1 MAVMSFPAER
11 RNPVVVASFLRISI
25 PVIPIRYNGL
35 YLIRPRAGFHTH
47 SQEELLLD
55 SAILALEDGT
65 VFEGRS
71 FGAPAERSGE
81 VVFNTAI
88 TGYQEIFTD
97 PSYTGQIVIL
107 TNPQIGNYG
116 TASSDNEA
124 TKPYIE
130 GLAVREFSSI
140 TSNWRSDE
148 EAKEFL
154 AQSGIPVIS
163 DLDTRTLVRHIRSR
177 GVMRGVLSA
186 TEKDHHKL
194 VEKARSI
201 PSMAGLDLASR
212 VSTPKR
218 YNWTHSVDPCS
229 PSEIITPNA
238 ERRFNVVAYDFGIKQ
253 NILRRLVHSGCN
265 VTVVPALTSAD
276 DVLTLKP
283 DGVFLSNGPGDP
295 EPLHTQIDN
304 IRRLIGKTPIFG
316 ICLGHQ
322 VLGLALGG
330 KTYKMKFGHRGANH
344 PVLNKT
350 TQRVEITSHNH
361 GFAVDP
367 DSLSSNDVDHT
378 HINLNDNTLEG
389 FRHRREPVF
398 CVQYHPEAAPGPHD
412 SHYLFD
418 DFVNLMKDYTPNK

>member
-1 MAVMSFPAER
+1 
-11 RNPVVVASFLRISI
+11 
-25 PVIPIRYNGL
+25 
-35 YLIRPRAGFHTH
+35 
-47 SQEELLLD
+47 LD

-116 TASSDNEA
+116 TSVADNEA
-124 TKPYIE
+124 AKPYIE
-130 GLAVREFSSI
+130 GLAVREFSGI

-148 EAKEFL
+148 EARDFL
-154 AQSGIPVIS
+154 ANSGIPVIS
-163 DLDTRTLVRHIRSR
+163 DLDTRTLVRHLRSR

-186 TEKDHHKL
+186 TEKDARKL

-212 VSTPKR
+212 VTTRER
-218 YNWTHSVDPCS
+218 YNWVKSVECCS
-229 PSEIITPNA
+229 PSEVMTPAA
-238 ERRFNVVAYDFGIKQ
+238 EPAFNVVAYDFGIKQ
-253 NILRRLVHSGCN
+253 NILRRLVHAGCK
-265 VTVVPALTSAD
+265 VTVVPALTSAE
-276 DVLTLKP
+276 DVLALKP

-304 IRRLIGKTPIFG
+304 VRRLVGQTPIFG

-322 VLGLALGG
+322 ILGLALGG
-330 KTYKMKFGHRGANH
+330 KTYKLKFGHRGANH
-344 PVLNKT
+344 PVINKV

-367 DSLSSNDVDHT
+367 DSLSENDVEIT
-378 HINLNDNTLEG
+378 HVNLNDQTLEG

-418 DFVNLMKDYTPNK
+418 DFTKLMAEAK

>member
-1 MAVMSFPAER
+1 M
-11 RNPVVVASFLRISI
+11 
-25 PVIPIRYNGL
+25 
-35 YLIRPRAGFHTH
+35 
-47 SQEELLLD
+47 D

-116 TASSDNEA
+116 TSASDNEA
-124 TKPYIE
+124 TRPYIE
-130 GLAVREFSSI
+130 GLAVREFSGI

-148 EAKEFL
+148 EARTFL
-154 AQSGIPVIS
+154 AKSDIPVVS
-163 DLDTRTLVRHIRSR
+163 DLDTRALVRHLRSR

-186 TEKDHHKL
+186 VEKDAGKL

-212 VSTPKR
+212 VSTPER
-218 YNWTHSVDPCS
+218 YNWTRSVESCS
-229 PSEIITPNA
+229 PSEVLPTAA
-238 ERRFNVVAYDFGIKQ
+238 EPRFNVVAYDFGIKR
-253 NILRRLVHSGCN
+253 NILRRLVHSGCR
-265 VTVVPALTSAD
+265 VTVVPSLTSAE
-276 DVLTLKP
+276 DVLALKP

-295 EPLHTQIDN
+295 EPLHGQIDN
-304 IRRLIGKTPIFG
+304 VRRLIGKAPVFG

-322 VLGLALGG
+322 ILGLALGG
-330 KTYKMKFGHRGANH
+330 KTYKLKFGHRGANH
-344 PVLNKT
+344 PVINKV

-367 DSLSSNDVDHT
+367 DSLSMNDVEIT
-378 HINLNDNTLEG
+378 HINLNDQTLEG
-389 FRHRREPVF
+389 FRHRHEPVF

-418 DFVNLMKDYTPNK
+418 DFVHLMADYKQ